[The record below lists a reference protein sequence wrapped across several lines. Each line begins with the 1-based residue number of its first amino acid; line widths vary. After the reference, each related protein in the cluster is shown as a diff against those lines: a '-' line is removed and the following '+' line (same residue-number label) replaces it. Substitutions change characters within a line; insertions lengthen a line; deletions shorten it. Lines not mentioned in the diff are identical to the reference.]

1 MWIAH
6 DYRTA
11 RCDRETAVA
20 IGNFDGVHRGHAALL
35 DLARREAARFG
46 GESVVFTF
54 EPHPARVL
62 APERAPRRISGADRR
77 LELFALAKVDG
88 AVVQGFDRAFAAMTP
103 EDFAREVLLGLRARV
118 VLVGE
123 NFRFGRDR
131 AGDGSSLVELGR
143 ALGFRAE
150 LLGPVTDDGAV
161 ISSTRVREALSLG
174 QLDRVRAM
182 LGRDFDFDG
191 RVIVGDRRG
200 RTLGFPTA
208 NLRTDVDALP
218 ADGVYSVRVSDA
230 GEGGPWREG
239 VMNLGVRPTFSA
251 GRSIEVHLF
260 DTEMDLYGRLLR
272 VRCIERLREERR
284 FAGLEALRAQI
295 EQDVRDARASLAR
308 ARRSAPDAIPT
319 GA

>member
-20 IGNFDGVHRGHAALL
+20 IGNFDGVHRGHASLL
-35 DLARREAARFG
+35 ALARRRAAEFS

-54 EPHPARVL
+54 EPHPTRIL
-62 APERAPRRISGADRR
+62 APDKAPRRISGADRR
-77 LELFALAKVDG
+77 LELFARAGVDG
-88 AVVQGFDRAFAAMTP
+88 AVVQGFDRSFAAMSP
-103 EDFAREVLLGLRARV
+103 EAFVREVILGLRARV

-123 NFRFGRDR
+123 NFHFGRDR
-131 AGDGSSLVELGR
+131 AGDGASLAALGEG
-143 ALGFRAE
+143 LGFRVE
-150 LLGPVTDDGAV
+150 LLGPVTEDGAV
-161 ISSTRVREALSLG
+161 ISSTRVREALALG

-191 RVIVGDRRG
+191 RVVVGDRRG

-208 NLRTDVDALP
+208 NLRTDVEALP
-218 ADGVYSVRVSDA
+218 ADGVYSVRVSEG
-230 GEGGPWREG
+230 GEGGPWRDG
-239 VMNLGVRPTFSA
+239 VMNLGVRPTFAA

-260 DTEMDLYGRLLR
+260 DTELNLYGRLLR
-272 VRCIERLREERR
+272 VRCVERLREERR
-284 FAGLEALRAQI
+284 FDGLAALRAQI
-295 EQDVRDARASLAR
+295 EQDVRDARSSLAR
-308 ARRSAPDAIPT
+308 ARPSASDAEPT